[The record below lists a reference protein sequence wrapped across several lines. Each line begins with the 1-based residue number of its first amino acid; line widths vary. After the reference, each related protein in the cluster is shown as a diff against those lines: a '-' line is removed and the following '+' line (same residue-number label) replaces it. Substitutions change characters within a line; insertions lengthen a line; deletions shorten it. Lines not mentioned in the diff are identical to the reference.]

1 MFTNGVLRAGSGA
14 VALCAL
20 LLAVGVAKADLPEV
34 VFEIT
39 AEVGSISVTVPILS
53 EWGDYDPETQTW
65 TWQLP
70 EAMDFWAND
79 VFLGSLTE
87 FDATLVQDPEVN
99 LNFAVQAGPNPTV
112 FYVASSEITFD
123 PIDPAWGRASAA
135 FTLTD
140 SSGDFDGAWL
150 TGIGDTGGAYLA
162 QYNGWAGNPM
172 GPDGITFAEGIFSM
186 AAGPG
191 GIVDETYNEPE
202 SGYSGIPDPV
212 DSMSSLI
219 SFELSAADSASG
231 TSAFSIIPEPGAL
244 ALLALGG
251 LALLRRRS

>member
-1 MFTNGVLRAGSGA
+1 V
-14 VALCAL
+14 LCAL
-20 LLAVGVAKADLPEV
+20 VLAVGIAKADVPEV
-34 VFEIT
+34 VFEVT
-39 AEVGSISVTVPILS
+39 AEAGPLSVTVPILS
-53 EWGDYDPETQTW
+53 EWGTYDPETQTW
-65 TWQLP
+65 SWQLP
-70 EAMDFWAND
+70 EPMDFWSDN

-99 LNFAVQAGPNPTV
+99 LNFAVEAGPDQPTE
-112 FYVASSEITFD
+112 FFIASSQIFFATIPSHLAE
-123 PIDPAWGRASAA
+123 ARASAA

-140 SSGDFDGAWL
+140 SSGDFDGATL
-150 TGIGDTGGAYLA
+150 TGYGDTGGAYLA

-172 GPDGITFAEGIFSM
+172 GPDGTTFAEGIFSM
-186 AAGPG
+186 TAPAG

-202 SGYSGIPDPV
+202 TGYTALLVDV

-219 SFELSAADSASG
+219 SFELSTADSASG
-231 TSAFSIIPEPGAL
+231 TSTFVIIPEPGAL